1 MLTINLPIIS
11 ADPYFTT
18 ELKDHHADLN
28 SDVTLICEA
37 RGKPDVTYTWYINST
52 QYDYIPSQEKERIKV
67 ETGQDSRL
75 TIRGANY
82 NNEGMYQCEASNSLS
97 GRLSTAQLFV
107 FSKFTVGYVNGLPHL
122 DS

>member
-1 MLTINLPIIS
+1 MLTINLPNIS

-18 ELKDHHADLN
+18 ELKDQHVDLN
-28 SDVTLICEA
+28 SDVKLVCEA

-52 QYDYIPSQEKERIKV
+52 QYDYIPSEQKERIKI
-67 ETGQDSRL
+67 ETGLQSRL

-82 NNEGMYQCEASNSLS
+82 TDGGMYQCEASNSHS